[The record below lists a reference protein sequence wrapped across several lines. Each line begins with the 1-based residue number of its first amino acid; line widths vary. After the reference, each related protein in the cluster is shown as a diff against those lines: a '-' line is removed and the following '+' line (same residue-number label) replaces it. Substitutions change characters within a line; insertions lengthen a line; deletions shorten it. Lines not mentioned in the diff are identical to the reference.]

1 MTDRELLESI
11 VKDMSE
17 VKSKLKENTD
27 LTKALMHRTE
37 ELDAKYDVL
46 LYTTATKEVIER
58 LESKM
63 DKMLVNQATQGES
76 INILALRQLQAES
89 ELNALKKAK

>member
-27 LTKALMHRTE
+27 LIKALMHRTE

-76 INILALRQLQAES
+76 INIIALRQLQAES